1 VPAERH
7 VGLPGYPGGEDIV
20 GNRVRHQ
27 FQLDAFGEALLL
39 FAAAA
44 GRDRLD
50 SRAWD
55 AAEAAI
61 GAIGKRWT
69 ESDAGI

>member
-1 VPAERH
+1 
-7 VGLPGYPGGEDIV
+7 V

-39 FAAAA
+39 FAAA

-50 SRAWD
+50 SRTWD
-55 AAEAAI
+55 AAEAAVR
-61 GAIGKRWT
+61 AVDKRWT
-69 ESDAGI
+69 EPDAGSGK